1 MCPQPRVKRQIDFFG
16 QKQAINGTT
25 PETLTVATREGIM
38 LLFSFGQTD
47 GYRGEPVHS
56 QGDITFVVNTQGKVG

>member
-38 LLFSFGQTD
+38 LLFSLDKQM
-47 GYRGEPVHS
+47 
-56 QGDITFVVNTQGKVG
+56 DIEVSLYIRRVT